1 MFKNPGTKWPI
12 IIALAITG
20 VIGMSVATVKIASKY
35 PVEMENFEMHSYHDY
50 DHGVNDII
58 EAKIAFDKKY
68 TISFVTPQIA
78 EKGTVVEY
86 KVTDKSGNPINDA
99 KVEAVLMRP
108 DVNKHDINLTNPVVS
123 DGIYAFSPVDL
134 PKAGRWDITA
144 KVTVGNDKRYYNLKA
159 DTRYPNTFEF

>member
-86 KVTDKSGNPINDA
+86 KVTDKSG
-99 KVEAVLMRP
+99 
-108 DVNKHDINLTNPVVS
+108 
-123 DGIYAFSPVDL
+123 
-134 PKAGRWDITA
+134 
-144 KVTVGNDKRYYNLKA
+144 
-159 DTRYPNTFEF
+159 

>member
-1 MFKNPGTKWPI
+1 
-12 IIALAITG
+12 
-20 VIGMSVATVKIASKY
+20 
-35 PVEMENFEMHSYHDY
+35 
-50 DHGVNDII
+50 
-58 EAKIAFDKKY
+58 
-68 TISFVTPQIA
+68 
-78 EKGTVVEY
+78 Y

-123 DGIYAFSPVDL
+123 DGIYAFAPVDL